1 MGMAFN
7 VLIVDDSL
15 PMRSVI
21 RKTLEMSGFSVGQVF
36 EASNGIEALKVLRE
50 HWLDIVLTDFNMP
63 DMDGLQLIE
72 EMKKDEILRTIPVVV
87 ITTEGSQKR
96 LDQFREKGAAETVQK
111 PFTPETI
118 ASKLNR
124 ILGESEDGEGSAP
137 QGDEGLDF

>member
-1 MGMAFN
+1 MAFN

-21 RKTLEMSGFSVGQVF
+21 RKTLEISGFCVGEVL

-50 HWLDIVLTDFNMP
+50 NWLDIVLTDHNMP

-72 EMKKDEILRTIPVVV
+72 EMKRDEILRAIPVVV

-96 LDQFREKGAAETVQK
+96 LDQFKERGAAEYVHK
-111 PFTPETI
+111 PFTPEQI
-118 ASKLNR
+118 AAKLNLV
-124 ILGESEDGEGSAP
+124 LGESGDGDGRPP
-137 QGDEGLDF
+137 QGDEDLDF